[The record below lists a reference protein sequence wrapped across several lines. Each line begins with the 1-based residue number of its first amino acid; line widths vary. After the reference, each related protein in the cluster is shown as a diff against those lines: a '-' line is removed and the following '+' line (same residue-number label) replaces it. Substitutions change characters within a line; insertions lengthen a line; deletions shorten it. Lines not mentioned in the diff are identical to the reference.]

1 MKIVLIAAVAKNN
14 VIGAGMRLPWHIRD
28 EMMFFK
34 SVITNRW
41 HIGDDHNLYLRPSNE
56 SIAYIAGRKTF
67 EAMPPTKNMYV
78 VGRHHYPSIDCAIER
93 CKAHDTV
100 FILGGSRIYAEC
112 IERQLCHR
120 LIISRIHAS
129 YEGDIKMPTINT
141 SLYKLQTTFAFSPL
155 FDIEQWIKK

>member
-14 VIGAGMRLPWHIRD
+14 VIGAGKRLPWRIPD
-28 EMMFFK
+28 EMMFFR

-41 HIGDDHNLYLRPSNE
+41 HINNHRLCPNG

-67 EAMPPTKNMYV
+67 ESMPSMSNMYV
-78 VGRHHYPSIDCAIER
+78 VGRHHHPSIDCAMER
-93 CKAHDTV
+93 CKSYDTV
-100 FILGGSRIYAEC
+100 FILGGSSIYAEC

-129 YEGDIKMPTINT
+129 YEGDIHMPPINT
-141 SLYKLQTTFAFSPL
+141 SLYKLESTFAFSPL
-155 FDIEQWIKK
+155 FNIEQWVKIEN